1 MHTILLHTHSGLRW
15 ILLLML
21 IYVIIKDHNISDD
34 PRKRIDWTLLTFLV
48 FTVQLILG
56 IVLYIA
62 SPVVSFE
69 SGFMGIAKLR
79 FFTVEHTLGMLI
91 AYHLVM
97 IGHFKLRKLSS
108 DKWNKTIRIYFG
120 IALLIILLSI
130 PWPFRGF
137 GNHWF

>member
-1 MHTILLHTHSGLRW
+1 MIFVL
-15 ILLLML
+15 
-21 IYVIIKDHNISDD
+21 IKDHS
-34 PRKRIDWTLLTFLV
+34 KSAYSGKKIDWTLMTFIV
-48 FTVQLILG
+48 FSIQLILG
-56 IVLYIA
+56 IILFFT

-79 FFTVEHTLGMLI
+79 FFTVEHTLGMVI

-97 IGHFKLRKLSS
+97 IAYFKLRKQPLE
-108 DKWNKTIRIYFG
+108 KWNKTARIYYG

>member
-1 MHTILLHTHSGLRW
+1 MIFVL
-15 ILLLML
+15 
-21 IYVIIKDHNISDD
+21 IKDHS
-34 PRKRIDWTLLTFLV
+34 KSAYSGKKIDWTLMTFIV
-48 FTVQLILG
+48 FSIQLILG
-56 IVLYIA
+56 IILFFT

-69 SGFMGIAKLR
+69 AGFMGISKMR
-79 FFTVEHTLGMLI
+79 FFTVEHTLGMVI

-97 IGHFKLRKLSS
+97 IAYFKLRKLPIE
-108 DKWNKTIRIYFG
+108 KWNRTARIYYG